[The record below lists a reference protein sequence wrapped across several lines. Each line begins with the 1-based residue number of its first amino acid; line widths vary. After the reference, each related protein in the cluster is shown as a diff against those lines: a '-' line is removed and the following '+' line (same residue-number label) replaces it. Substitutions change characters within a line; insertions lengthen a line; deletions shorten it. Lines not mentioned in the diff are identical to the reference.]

1 MTDIRSL
8 KDFDPAG
15 HLNSD
20 EAVAA
25 FLEEAFQSGDARH
38 IAHAVGIA
46 AKAQGMTETAR
57 LSGIRREQLYQ
68 AFGEN
73 GNPTLQTLMPVLRA
87 LGVELS
93 VTPIWREEV

>member
-8 KDFDPAG
+8 KDFDPAEYLDSG
-15 HLNSD
+15 

-25 FLEEAFQSGDARH
+25 FLDEAFQSGDARH

-46 AKAQGMTETAR
+46 AKAKGMTETAR

-93 VTPIWREEV
+93 VTPIRREEV

>member
-1 MTDIRSL
+1 MTGIRSL

-93 VTPIWREEV
+93 VTPIRREEV